1 MTTSTLTRQLATA
14 AVAGLG
20 AGAVVVVLAG
30 LVSGGAG
37 AAGALVGGGVTLAVF
52 AFGAVSVGL
61 AASVHPRGALA
72 VALVTYTLQVVLLV
86 AFFAGL
92 SRSGLLGDTLDRAW
106 LAVAV
111 VVVTLTWSAL
121 QVVAWQRGEVPLAS
135 PVNSTTGEPVQSAP
149 TGGER

>member
-14 AVAGLG
+14 AAAGLV
-20 AGAVVVVLAG
+20 AGAVVVVLAA

-61 AASVHPRGALA
+61 AASIHPRGALA
-72 VALVTYTLQVVLLV
+72 VALVTYALQVVLLV

-106 LAVAV
+106 LAAAV

-135 PVNSTTGEPVQSAP
+135 PVGEPVQSAP

>member
-1 MTTSTLTRQLATA
+1 MTTSTLTRQLASA
-14 AVAGLG
+14 AA
-20 AGAVVVVLAG
+20 AASAAAVVVVVLGAV
-30 LVSGGAG
+30 LGGRTG

-61 AASVHPRGALA
+61 AARIHPRGALA
-72 VALVTYTLQVVLLV
+72 VALVTYLLQVVLLV

-92 SRSGLLGDTLDRAW
+92 SRSGLLDETLHRGW

-111 VVVTLTWSAL
+111 VAVTLTWSAL
-121 QVVAWQRGEVPLAS
+121 QVVAWQRGEAPLAS
-135 PVNSTTGEPVQSAP
+135 PVRAGT